1 MHHHR
6 QPTLAT
12 RLALG
17 VLIPLGLAAC
27 AVWMAGDAALPAE
40 SISANLLQNH
50 PAAAATW
57 RAMLSGGLLLAALG
71 TALALLHSNI
81 RSILEPLEEARAALE
96 ALSRGDYDRQVR
108 IRRIDEI
115 GDVLIA
121 IDDLSQYLA
130 VMLPE
135 EDDVSP
141 EPASPTPVPRP
152 VGPART
158 VTVPAVPDFDHIV
171 DQMLDDDGNGP
182 FIVDGG
188 TTAVWR
194 TEPGSARI
202 VDQV

>member
-1 MHHHR
+1 MHSHHR
-6 QPTLAT
+6 QPPLAT

-27 AVWMAGDAALPAE
+27 AVWAAGDSTLVDAA
-40 SISANLLQNH
+40 STDLLAR
-50 PAAAATW
+50 PAAVSPW

-71 TALALLHSNI
+71 TALAMLHRNI

-96 ALSRGDYDRQVR
+96 ALARGDYDRPVR
-108 IRRIDEI
+108 IRRINEV

-130 VMLPE
+130 VMLPA
-135 EDDVSP
+135 EDVAP
-141 EPASPTPVPRP
+141 EPEPVSRPTV
-152 VGPART
+152 PARPIA
-158 VTVPAVPDFDHIV
+158 VHAVPDFDHIV
-171 DQMLDDDGNGP
+171 EQMLDDDGNGP

-188 TTAVWR
+188 TTAIRR
-194 TEPGSARI
+194 TEPSPARV